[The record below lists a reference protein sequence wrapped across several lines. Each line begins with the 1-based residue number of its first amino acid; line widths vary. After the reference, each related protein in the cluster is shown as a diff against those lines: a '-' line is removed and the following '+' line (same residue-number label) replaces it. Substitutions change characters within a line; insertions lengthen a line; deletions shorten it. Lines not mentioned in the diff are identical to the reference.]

1 MKKAYKYKSAPENI
15 SEAITV
21 SERISDFLPPPE
33 KLIRKEETMK
43 VTIALS
49 KSSVNFFK
57 QKSRE
62 TGVPYQTMIKS
73 VLDRY
78 AKHYDH

>member
-1 MKKAYKYKSAPENI
+1 MKKTYKYKSAPESI

-21 SERISDFLPPPE
+21 SEIINDFLPPPE
-33 KLIRKEETMK
+33 KLVSREETMK
-43 VTIALS
+43 VTIALN

-57 QKSRE
+57 KKSQE

-73 VLDRY
+73 LIDRY